1 MGPSGPA
8 GAPSRVGIFKLSTL
22 NFEKLEICV
31 ILIAISHY
39 IEAKFDYGFF
49 IIFLRNGSKIL
60 HKKSQVI
67 STKNEGVTAIF
78 PNFDFILNRE
88 NLWYSFLKFS
98 V

>member
-1 MGPSGPA
+1 MFVDLDLLTA
-8 GAPSRVGIFKLSTL
+8 TQTQI
-22 NFEKLEICV
+22 
-31 ILIAISHY
+31 
-39 IEAKFDYGFF
+39 
-49 IIFLRNGSKIL
+49 

-88 NLWYSFLKFS
+88 NQRHAFIFAQNDLKFF